1 MVTTVIVLLELFV
14 VLAMIFIGAKVG
26 GVGLG
31 IYGMLG
37 VFILVYVFGL
47 PSGKAPIDVMM
58 IILSVITA
66 SAALQASGGLDYLV
80 GVAAKF
86 LRKHPD
92 HITYYGPLCTWLF
105 CIVAGTAHTSYSLL
119 PIISEI
125 AQANKIRPERPV
137 SLATVSASL
146 GITGSPVSAATA
158 ALISQDMLGAKG
170 IELGTVLIVCIP
182 ASIIAILIAAFIQN
196 HIGKDLVDDPEY
208 QKRVELGII
217 DPEEDSKKIHD
228 AEFSSNPPAKY
239 SVWAFLVGVAIIVLF
254 GFLPHLRPK
263 GVTMSETI
271 EMVMMSDAILIIL
284 VGKAKVEDVPKGN
297 IFIAG
302 INAVI
307 SIFGI
312 AWMGSTF
319 YQGNIEII
327 NGALSDMVVMAPFL
341 FAVALFFMSIMLFSQ
356 AATVSVLYPVGIA
369 LGINP
374 LLLVAMFP
382 AVNGYFF
389 LPNYPT
395 EVAAIGFDRTGTTHV
410 GKYVINHSFQLPGF
424 ITTIISIAVAYL
436 IILLL

>member
-1 MVTTVIVLLELFV
+1 MVTAMILIELAIVLAL
-14 VLAMIFIGAKVG
+14 IFIGARVG

-37 VFILVYVFGL
+37 VFILVYGFGL
-47 PSGKAPIDVMM
+47 APGSAPIDVMM
-58 IILSVITA
+58 IILAVITA

-80 GVAAKF
+80 GVAARF
-86 LRKHPD
+86 LRNHPD

-158 ALISQDMLGAKG
+158 AIISQDLLGSHG
-170 IELGTVLIVCIP
+170 VELGTIMLVCIP
-182 ASIIAILIAAFIQN
+182 ASLISILVAAFVEN
-196 HIGKDLVDDPEY
+196 RVGKELIDDLEY
-208 QKRVELGII
+208 RRRVEAGII
-217 DPEEDSKKIHD
+217 NPEDD
-228 AEFSSNPPAKY
+228 AHNLEQAESHAPVEAKRA
-239 SVWAFLVGVAIIVLF
+239 VWAFLLGVAVVVLF
-254 GFLPHLRPK
+254 GFFPQLRPE
-263 GVTMSETI
+263 GVTMSQTI
-271 EMVMMSDAILIIL
+271 EMIMMSDAILILL
-284 VGKAKVEDVPKGN
+284 VGKTDVKQLVAGN
-297 IFIAG
+297 IFGAG

-319 YQGNIEII
+319 YTGNAEII
-327 NGALSDMVVMAPFL
+327 NESLSGMAATAPFL
-341 FAVALFFMSIMLFSQ
+341 FSVALFLMSIMLFSQ
-356 AATVSVLYPVGIA
+356 AATVSTLYPVGLA

-395 EVAAIGFDRTGTTHV
+395 EVAAIEFDRTGTTHV
-410 GKYVINHSFQLPGF
+410 GKYVVNHSFQIPGF
-424 ITTIISIAVAYL
+424 VTTVVSIAVSAL
-436 IILLL
+436 IVQLL